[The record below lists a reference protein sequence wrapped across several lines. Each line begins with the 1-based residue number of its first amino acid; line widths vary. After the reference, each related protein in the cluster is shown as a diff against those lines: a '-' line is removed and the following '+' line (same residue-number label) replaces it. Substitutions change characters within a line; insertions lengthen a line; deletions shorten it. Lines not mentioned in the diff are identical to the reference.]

1 MQRAAIMPCALTP
14 APPRTDPSG
23 KILANVTR
31 FLEWFVV
38 EFSITIEEQKTMCG
52 VFWDYASLFQ
62 VLSAK
67 PTRNAETTYT
77 AIMSAGDGGHH
88 EAYLQ
93 FV

>member
-1 MQRAAIMPCALTP
+1 M
-14 APPRTDPSG
+14 
-23 KILANVTR
+23 
-31 FLEWFVV
+31 
-38 EFSITIEEQKTMCG
+38 EQQTKG
-52 VFWDYASLFQ
+52 GGIDYASLFQ